1 MIPDSLMLAERPLES
16 RLACARLPL
25 ADTCPAMLL
34 ERFESFTRLDLALA
48 ANWALAAGVAATI
61 PGLAVVLTTFLGA
74 ASAGAEAATSA
85 RLAVR
90 LAAVLTRV
98 FLTASLLAT
107 GAFLV
112 VAFTA
117 AVFTAAAFTG
127 AALAAGL
134 AGVAFTGAA
143 FFAAWI
149 DLALATLLTVF
160 LTP

>member
-1 MIPDSLMLAERPLES
+1 
-16 RLACARLPL
+16 
-25 ADTCPAMLL
+25 MLL

-48 ANWALAAGVAATI
+48 ASWALAAGVAATI
-61 PGLAVVLTTFLGA
+61 PGLAVVLTTFLGTA
-74 ASAGAEAATSA
+74 IAGDEEATSA

-98 FLTASLLAT
+98 FLAASLFEA

-112 VAFTA
+112 DAFTA
-117 AVFTAAAFTG
+117 VAFTG
-127 AALAAGL
+127 AALAGAALTAAFTG
-134 AGVAFTGAA
+134 AAFTGVALTGAALTGAA

>member
-1 MIPDSLMLAERPLES
+1 
-16 RLACARLPL
+16 
-25 ADTCPAMLL
+25 MLL

-48 ANWALAAGVAATI
+48 ASWALAAGVGATI

-74 ASAGAEAATSA
+74 AIAGAEAATSA

-90 LAAVLTRV
+90 FAAVLTRV
-98 FLTASLLAT
+98 FLTASLLAA
-107 GAFLV
+107 GAFLT
-112 VAFTA
+112 VA
-117 AVFTAAAFTG
+117 FTAAAFTG
-127 AALAAGL
+127 AVFTGAVFTGAAFTGAALTAGL